1 MIVLNKQVI
10 IRQLGMV
17 KGPKLNRYLK
27 EMSES
32 EDLRDKEVA
41 GLVQDVISKLEKEN
55 LDIEEEDD
63 EDEDYYAYD
72 YRD

>member
-1 MIVLNKQVI
+1 MNKQVI
-10 IRQLGMV
+10 IRHLGMV

-41 GLVQDVISKLEKEN
+41 GLVQDLISKLEKEN
-55 LDIEEEDD
+55 LEFEETYEDD
-63 EDEDYYAYD
+63 EEDEDYYA
-72 YRD
+72 

>member
-1 MIVLNKQVI
+1 MNKQVI

-41 GLVQDVISKLEKEN
+41 GLVQDLISKLEKEN
-55 LDIEEEDD
+55 LEFEETYEEDD
-63 EDEDYYAYD
+63 EDYYA
-72 YRD
+72 

>member
-1 MIVLNKQVI
+1 MNKQVI

-41 GLVQDVISKLEKEN
+41 GLVQDLISKLEKEN
-55 LDIEEEDD
+55 LEFEETYEDD
-63 EDEDYYAYD
+63 EEDEDYYA
-72 YRD
+72 